1 MSYSLTGLVAIAVIF
16 IINRDL
22 MWKKS
27 RYPAVTE
34 YRMFLFGVVIFF
46 SLDVLWGF
54 IDMLHWR
61 EVLFVETTAFFVAM
75 SANIYL
81 WARYVTAYLEKEK
94 SRLGRIMRY
103 ASGSFFVMVVI
114 ILIINFFVPL
124 FFTIEADGSYRT
136 YPVRHII
143 LGVQLALYLATALYT
158 LMESAHAEKRVRIRY
173 IGIGAYGFAMA
184 FMSLIQ
190 VFFPLLPLYTSGFV
204 IGICLIHSFVVED
217 EKEEQHLLLE
227 QTLERERQQSEE
239 LGTTRRL
246 VYTDALTGVKSKQ
259 AYVEAENELN
269 DRIQSGMKKEF
280 GICIFDVNE
289 LKHIN
294 DTYGHDMGDL
304 YIKNACR
311 LICRYFQHSP
321 VFRIGGDE
329 FAVLLEGEDYR
340 NRDRIFTAFEHCI
353 DENTKKGMVKVASGI
368 AVYNPRTDKSC
379 HMVFARAD
387 RNMYERKK
395 RMKSAKVF

>member
-1 MSYSLTGLVAIAVIF
+1 MGLVAIAILF
-16 IINRDL
+16 IINRDVL
-22 MWKKS
+22 WKKS
-27 RYPAVTE
+27 RFPANSE
-34 YRMFLFGVVIFF
+34 YRLFLFGVAIFF
-46 SLDVLWGF
+46 SLDALWGF
-54 IDMLHWR
+54 IDALHWR
-61 EVLFVETTAFFVAM
+61 AVLFAETTAFFVAM
-75 SANIYL
+75 SAAVFL
-81 WARYVTAYLEKEK
+81 WSRYVTAYLEKEK
-94 SRLGRIMRY
+94 TRLGRAVRY
-103 ASGSFFVMVVI
+103 ASGSFFGVVSVI
-114 ILIINFFVPL
+114 LAVNIFVPVFFTINESGDYQTYPMRHVILII
-124 FFTIEADGSYRT
+124 
-136 YPVRHII
+136 
-143 LGVQLALYLATALYT
+143 QLALFLATAIYT

-173 IGIGAYGFAMA
+173 LGIGAYGVTMA
-184 FMSLIQ
+184 ALIWIQ
-190 VFFPLLPLYTSGFV
+190 LFFPLLPLYTAGFLL
-204 IGICLIHSFVVED
+204 GTCLIHSFVVEE

-289 LKHIN
+289 LKHVN

-329 FAVLLEGEDYR
+329 FAGLLEGEDYW
-340 NRDRIFTAFEHCI
+340 NRDRFFTAFEHCI

-387 RNMYERKK
+387 RSMYERKK
-395 RMKSAKVF
+395 RMKAAKYS